1 MKLKFI
7 NLFFLL
13 NFSSCGGCQEPEEQ
27 RVPRRPYNPN
37 HKNII
42 TFFNISDEEAKDIQF
57 WENYHIDDNIRIFPI
72 QEEIKSD
79 HWDENGSILIAINAF
94 LAAVKNVEMF
104 NTYKNLNPLNKL
116 LFFIAHN
123 INDGCNIS
131 KYEYLFCQEFKKLLK
146 ETYPDEYEILLKNP
160 IALELKLQLMIVEGI
175 KDENPE
181 SKGKVRGYEKLKDSP
196 GGALIRRFIFIPEK
210 EDIVDSKYNWILE
223 FIDDQGEIEQSFRD
237 LLINERA
244 TYVRTKQEPDLV
256 FLKNASETILNKLI
270 EKRNQ
275 EIVDENKSIKSASIK
290 VDDVNILK
298 EIICSGCF
306 YGWCTS
312 MQILYQRL
320 PKFFVNILQQQL
332 PKSIK
337 DELFNDYGDIPKNI
351 KDRFQIRTN
360 DGTYKKILGNKK
372 LLKKQ
377 HYSELYINIDKQ
389 KFSIRGD
396 QSYLYTE

>member
-37 HKNII
+37 HENII

-72 QEEIKSD
+72 QDEIKSD

-146 ETYPDEYEILLKNP
+146 KTYPDEYEILLKNP
-160 IALELKLQLMIVEGI
+160 IALELKLQLMVVEGI

-181 SKGKVRGYEKLKDSP
+181 SKGKVRGYEKLKDSQVRS
-196 GGALIRRFIFIPEK
+196 LIRRFIFIPDK
-210 EDIVDSKYNWILE
+210 KDIVDSKYNWLLR
-223 FIDDQGEIEQSFRD
+223 FIDDQGEMEQSFRD
-237 LLINERA
+237 LLINEREK
-244 TYVRTKQEPDLV
+244 YLQTKQEPDLV
-256 FLKNASETILNKLI
+256 FLKNESEKILNKLI
-270 EKRNQ
+270 EKRIQ
-275 EIVDENKSIKSASIK
+275 EIVDDNKSINSVSINYLSKSFQKFYK
-290 VDDVNILK
+290 VDDINILK

-306 YGWCTS
+306 YGWFCTS
-312 MQILYQRL
+312 MHILY
-320 PKFFVNILQQQL
+320 QQL
-332 PKSIK
+332 PKYIK

-377 HYSELYINIDKQ
+377 NYIELYINIDKQ
-389 KFSIRGD
+389 KFSIQQAQFD
-396 QSYLYTE
+396 LYAV

>member
-1 MKLKFI
+1 MKLKYI

-37 HKNII
+37 HENII
-42 TFFNISDEEAKDIQF
+42 TFFNISDEEAKDIKF

-72 QEEIKSD
+72 QDEIKSD

-210 EDIVDSKYNWILE
+210 EDIVDSKYNWILR
-223 FIDDQGEIEQSFRD
+223 FSDDQGEIIQSFRD

-244 TYVRTKQEPDLV
+244 KYLQTNQEPDLV
-256 FLKNASETILNKLI
+256 FLKNESEKLI
-270 EKRNQ
+270 EKRIQ
-275 EIVDENKSIKSASIK
+275 EIVDENKNEIPIINNVLSKYLREVYNIGDI
-290 VDDVNILK
+290 NILK
-298 EIICSGCF
+298 EIIYTGCF
-306 YGWCTS
+306 YGWFCTS
-312 MQILYQRL
+312 
-320 PKFFVNILQQQL
+320 
-332 PKSIK
+332 

-377 HYSELYINIDKQ
+377 HYIELYINIDKQ